1 VKGRDLL
8 LTTTYDMDRERPFLL
23 VVVVGDTLL
32 PMGAIKSNPQC
43 SQLQLPV
50 QLYARDTSVPVT
62 HTQVGE
68 IDAYDIH
75 LYYTIGLRT
84 KTT

>member
-1 VKGRDLL
+1 MKGRDLL

-50 QLYARDTSVPVT
+50 QLYARDTSVPV
-62 HTQVGE
+62 HTPRWG
-68 IDAYDIH
+68 I
-75 LYYTIGLRT
+75 
-84 KTT
+84 